1 MEWNS
6 NTIAEIFRPL
16 KVSPF
21 TRDELNYSGGNF
33 RNVHYGDILVKFPS
47 VIDVE
52 KEGLPYVND
61 ASEPKCGRCSLLQDG
76 DVIIADTAEDEAVG
90 KVIEIQGTTGQK
102 VVSGLHTI
110 AYRPQEGFFAPGF
123 LGYFLNSSVYHNQ
136 LLPLMQGIKV
146 LSLSRS
152 ALADTVINYPSYAEQ
167 ERIADALSSIDALIA
182 GLDEAIEKKRQIK
195 EGLMQNLLT
204 GRTRIPGFSGEWQEV
219 RLGDVANVKSGFAF
233 KSETYTPIGKY
244 KVITIANVLNGE
256 LNTSDCN
263 RIDVKPKSLQDFHE
277 LKRDDIIVSMTGNVG
292 RVCKVNEQNCL
303 LNQRVGLIVPQK
315 ECLVVTTDFLY
326 SVLNSKYF
334 ERMMIEKGQGAA
346 QANLSNKDIESYV
359 FPAPISAEEQNLISY
374 SLQVADNEI
383 ETLRF
388 KQNKYVLLKQGMMQE
403 LLTGKTRL
411 I

>member
-90 KVIEIQGTTGQK
+90 KAIEIQGTTGQK
-102 VVSGLHTI
+102 VISGLHTI
-110 AYRPQEGFFAPGF
+110 AYRPQEGIFAPGF

-277 LKRDDIIVSMTGNVG
+277 LKRGDIIVSMTGNVG

-346 QANLSNKDIESYV
+346 QANLSNKDIKSYV

>member
-1 MEWNS
+1 MKLTSIGLIPEDWDAISLSKVGVFGKGNGVTRANAQS
-6 NTIAEIFRPL
+6 GNIPCIRYGEIYTSHNDYIKTFYSHISPEIASTATKLKKGDVLFAGSGETKEEIGKAVAFL
-16 KVSPF
+16 G
-21 TRDELNYSGGNF
+21 DEDAYAG
-33 RNVHYGDILVKFPS
+33 GDI
-47 VIDVE
+47 
-52 KEGLPYVND
+52 
-61 ASEPKCGRCSLLQDG
+61 
-76 DVIIADTAEDEAVG
+76 IILSPNME
-90 KVIEIQGTTGQK
+90 
-102 VVSGLHTI
+102 SSSM
-110 AYRPQEGFFAPGF
+110 Y
-123 LGYFLNSSVYHNQ
+123 LGYVLNSKSAVAQ
-136 LLPLMQGIKV
+136 KASMGQGDAVVHIHAKE
-146 LSLSRS
+146 
-152 ALADTVINYPSYAEQ
+152 LADVVIPWPKVEEQ

-204 GRTRIPGFSGEWQEV
+204 GRTRLPGFSGEWQEV

-277 LKRDDIIVSMTGNVG
+277 LKRGDIIVSMTGNVG

>member
-1 MEWNS
+1 MLWNS

-90 KVIEIQGTTGQK
+90 KAIEIQGTTGQK

-204 GRTRIPGFSGEWQEV
+204 GRARLPGFNEKWIDV
-219 RLGDVANVKSGFAF
+219 RLRDVCMMNSGGTPSTSDPHFYGGDILFLSISDMTNSGKYIYSTEKRITEDGYNCSSARMFPAGTLMYAMYASLGKCSITKVDVAVSQAILGFHSLKNIDTEYLYYYLASIEKSVKQTGQTGTQSNLSKNIVENFQLAIP
-233 KSETYTPIGKY
+233 SLEEQQA
-244 KVITIANVLNGE
+244 IA
-256 LNTSDCN
+256 
-263 RIDVKPKSLQDFHE
+263 SLLRTVD
-277 LKRDDIIVSMTGNVG
+277 DDIDCCITK
-292 RVCKVNEQNCL
+292 RE
-303 LNQRVGLIVPQK
+303 
-315 ECLVVTTDFLY
+315 
-326 SVLNSKYF
+326 KY
-334 ERMMIEKGQGAA
+334 
-346 QANLSNKDIESYV
+346 
-359 FPAPISAEEQNLISY
+359 NLI
-374 SLQVADNEI
+374 
-383 ETLRF
+383 
-388 KQNKYVLLKQGMMQE
+388 KHGMMQE